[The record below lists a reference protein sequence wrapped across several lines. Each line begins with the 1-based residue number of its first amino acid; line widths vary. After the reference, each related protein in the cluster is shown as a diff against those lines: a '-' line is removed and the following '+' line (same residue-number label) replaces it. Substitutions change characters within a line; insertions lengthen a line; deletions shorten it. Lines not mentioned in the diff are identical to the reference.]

1 LQLAAAALRGGPENI
16 PEIFPE
22 IFLEYFE
29 IFQKISNLLEDLP
42 EIQSLFGKF
51 PEILAA
57 AAFFFSVNIKRTGK
71 SEIQFSEAH
80 LIIV

>member
-1 LQLAAAALRGGPENI
+1 MGPGGRRGLAGGSEMN
-16 PEIFPE
+16 EKG
-22 IFLEYFE
+22 E
-29 IFQKISNLLEDLP
+29 IFQKISNILENLP
-42 EIQSLFGKF
+42 EIQSLIGKF